1 MDREHWRELYR
12 AALRELDL
20 NKLRERVKA
29 ADEAIRV
36 RVSLDG
42 EIPSDER
49 IALHD
54 TINALS
60 ILKRARR

>member
-1 MDREHWRELYR
+1 MDANHWQDLYR
-12 AALRELDL
+12 AALLELDL

-54 TINALS
+54 AMNALCV
-60 ILKRARR
+60 LKRAWR

>member
-1 MDREHWRELYR
+1 MDANHWREPYR
-12 AALRELDL
+12 AALLELDP

-29 ADEAIRV
+29 AHEAIGV

-42 EIPSDER
+42 EIPRDER

-54 TINALS
+54 AMNALS